1 MAYADDLVII
11 GESKRQLRQALKV
24 VNEWTE
30 EAHMTINKKK
40 SGIMYLRKN
49 RRSAEMAE
57 K

>member
-11 GESKRQLRQALKV
+11 GESKRQLRQAMKV
-24 VNEWTE
+24 INEWAI
-30 EAHMTINKKK
+30 EAQMTINKKK

-49 RRSAEMAE
+49 RRSKEMAE